1 MKENSLYA
9 LIKTIEALA
18 LEIEERDLLE
28 AQARDIKSLNEAIAK
43 GKGEEDKAIKNIEE
57 RILARR
63 GYLQKIEISREFSDR
78 KQEFIQKARTINY
91 KEKQ

>member
-9 LIKTIEALA
+9 LIKTIEDLA

-43 GKGEEDKAIKNIEE
+43 GEEDEIIKNIEE

-63 GYLQKIEISREFSDR
+63 GNLQKINISRKFSDR
-78 KQEFIQKARTINY
+78 KQEFIEKSGEINY
-91 KEKQ
+91 